1 MSDNQHRVA
10 LVGAGVIAPVHAEAL
25 AALPDARLVAV
36 CDVAQE
42 KADALAAKYGVEAC
56 YSLDD
61 VLNRPDVDVVDV
73 VVWSGRHAEIGVQA
87 AQAGKNVF
95 VTKPI
100 DVTLEAIDR
109 LIETCDANHV
119 KLGAVHQ
126 FRSYPSYR
134 AAKQAVSSGA
144 MGKMV
149 LGNAFVP
156 WYRAQS
162 YYDGDEWR
170 GTWKWDGGGA
180 LMNQGVHYV
189 DLLQWIMGGV
199 SELFAYADISAH
211 HERIEVEDVAS
222 VALRFRDGSI
232 GTLQAST
239 SVYKGMPASMDLH
252 GESGNILLVSD
263 EVTYW
268 DVEGRPQPENTG
280 KVEGTTG
287 VSDPRAALRRPAI
300 DAHVDQIGAFLRAIE
315 TGGDPLIDGRE
326 ARKAVELNLAIYRSA
341 KEKRPVSLPL

>member
-1 MSDNQHRVA
+1 MSERSYGVA

-25 AALPDARLVAV
+25 AALPNARLVAV
-36 CDVAQE
+36 CDVARD
-42 KADALAAKYGVEAC
+42 KADALAAKYGAEAC
-56 YSLDD
+56 YTLED
-61 VLNRPDVDVVDV
+61 VLDRPDVDVVDV
-73 VVWSGRHAEIGVQA
+73 VVWSGKHAEIGVQA
-87 AQAGKNVF
+87 ARAGKHVF

-109 LIETCDANHV
+109 LIEACDENGV

-134 AAKQAVSSGA
+134 AAKQAVADGA

-199 SELFAYADISAH
+199 RELFAYADISAH

-239 SVYKGMPASMDLH
+239 AVYKGMPARMDLH
-252 GESGNILLVSD
+252 GEKGNILLVSD
-263 EVTYW
+263 EVTHW
-268 DVEGRPQPENTG
+268 DVEGLPQPEG
-280 KVEGTTG
+280 VGQVEGSTG
-287 VSDPRAALRRPAI
+287 AADPRAALRRPAI
-300 DAHVDQIGAFLRAIE
+300 DAHIDQIGAFLRAIE
-315 TGGDPLIDGRE
+315 TGGEPFIDGRE

-341 KEKRPVSLPL
+341 REKRAVSLPL

>member
-1 MSDNQHRVA
+1 
-10 LVGAGVIAPVHAEAL
+10 
-25 AALPDARLVAV
+25 
-36 CDVAQE
+36 
-42 KADALAAKYGVEAC
+42 
-56 YSLDD
+56 
-61 VLNRPDVDVVDV
+61 VDIVDV
-73 VVWSGRHAEIGVQA
+73 VVWSGRHSEIGVQA
-87 AQAGKNVF
+87 AQAGKHVF

-109 LIETCDANHV
+109 LIEACDTAGV

-134 AAKQAVSSGA
+134 AAKQAVESGA
-144 MGKMV
+144 LGKMV

-199 SELFAYADISAH
+199 EELFAYADISAH

-232 GTLQAST
+232 GALQAST
-239 SVYKGMPASMDLH
+239 AVYKGMPAQMDLH
-252 GESGNILLVSD
+252 GEKGNILVVSD
-263 EVTYW
+263 EITHW
-268 DVEGRPQPENTG
+268 DVEGLPQSEGLARAEGATG
-280 KVEGTTG
+280 A
-287 VSDPRAALRRPAI
+287 SDPRAALRRPAI
-300 DAHVDQIGAFLRAIE
+300 DAHIDQIGAFLHAID

-326 ARKAVELNLAIYRSA
+326 ARKAVELTLAIYRSA
-341 KEKRPVSLPL
+341 REKRPVSLPL